1 MYNVCAYDN
10 YSEGNKK
17 LTANFV
23 VKEFAS
29 KDGSRAVIINPLLPE
44 YLQKARDHFGKPMI
58 ITSGYRTTAHNIKV
72 GGVGNSQHVFGN
84 AADVY
89 IPGVPVTDLYNYFCE
104 ISGNS
109 CGIGIYDTFVHFDVR
124 LTKTRFDYRTK

>member
-1 MYNVCAYDN
+1 MYSVMVFDNVT
-10 YSEGNKK
+10 EGRLKV
-17 LTANFV
+17 APNFTV
-23 VKEFAS
+23 SEFAS
-29 KDGSRAVIINPLLPE
+29 KDGARVVIINMALPE
-44 YLQKARDHFGKPMI
+44 YLQKARDHFGKPLI

-89 IPGVPVTDLYNYFCE
+89 IPGVPVSDLYNYFCE
-104 ISGNS
+104 IAGNS

-124 LTKTRFDYRTK
+124 TTKSRFDSRTK